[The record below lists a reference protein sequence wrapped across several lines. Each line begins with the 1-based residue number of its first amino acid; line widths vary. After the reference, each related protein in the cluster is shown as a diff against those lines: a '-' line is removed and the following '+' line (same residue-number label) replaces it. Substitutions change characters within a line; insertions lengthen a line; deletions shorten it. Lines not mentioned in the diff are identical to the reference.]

1 MAKFPAYAPTKR
13 QFNPG
18 TYPQRTYRSLAGVVV
33 KRTFGNM
40 PTDATLNLDF
50 ENIADDKVVAIL
62 NHYRNQTAISERFEV
77 TATTMAGLNSSLTAL
92 ADGSADNLRWEYS
105 QPPSVESIRP
115 GVSRI
120 QVQLLGEIRDPKS
133 DD

>member
-1 MAKFPAYAPTKR
+1 MATFPAYAPTKR

-18 TYPQRTYRSLAGVVV
+18 TYPQKSYRSLAGIVV
-33 KRTFGNM
+33 KRTFGNR
-40 PTDATLNLDF
+40 PTGATLNLDF

-62 NHYRNQTAISERFEV
+62 NHYRSQTAVNQRFKV
-77 TATTMAGLNSSLTAL
+77 TATTTAGLNSNLTAL

-105 QPPSVESIRP
+105 QPPAVESIRP
-115 GVSRI
+115 GVSRV
-120 QVQLLGEIRDPKS
+120 QVQLLGEIRDPGS